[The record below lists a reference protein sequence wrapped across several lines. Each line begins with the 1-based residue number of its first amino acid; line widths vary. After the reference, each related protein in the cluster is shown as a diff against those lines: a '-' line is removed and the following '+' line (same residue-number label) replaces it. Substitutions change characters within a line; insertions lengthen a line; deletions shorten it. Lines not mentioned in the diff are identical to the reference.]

1 MMAYFLGVSG
11 RVDLLIV
18 SQIIP
23 NIIGSMISGGAGEI
37 LVTKTNADESS
48 KRPFVTCFT
57 LMSTALMAIILFLY
71 YLFLP
76 LVTDKLDIQLS
87 DQNLFS
93 KITFVIIIS
102 KIFGSVVSCLQ
113 HLLYAKNLYK
123 KFIIVSLIAEFLGV
137 VVILLFVKDNNIM
150 AFAYGILVSTGT
162 TALLFIY
169 IHQLPILS
177 LLDLENWRSNWFELK
192 EIYKKILT
200 LSLQTLMNHLSL
212 FWERTLSF
220 KYLQP
225 GYLSAL
231 YYSKS
236 LTELPKMAFL
246 SSVLTTSYIEQNK
259 RKEVS
264 QEKYLAYSNKV
275 DGLLNE
281 TAFFFQCISLL
292 LSPFIMV
299 VLYYRGAFNS
309 SDVELTLL
317 IYQVLTIGFLPGLM
331 FNFLTRTMF
340 IESEIRHLFWV
351 ITCKSVFEII
361 LMTLFIHSFFMTIPI
376 VLTLSKF
383 LCVFYLYFYLNKKKS
398 GIFNLKKV
406 IQLYS
411 FTIVV
416 SLLIYFLNQLVIKKV
431 TTIPIFELTIYYIPV
446 FLIALILSFYFVKN
460 LKKKIVSV

>member
-1 MMAYFLGVSG
+1 MAYFLGVSG

-37 LVTKTNADESS
+37 LVTKTDADESS

-57 LMSTALMAIILFLY
+57 LMSTALMAIFLFLY
-71 YLFLP
+71 YLILP

-87 DQNLFS
+87 DQNLFA

-177 LLDLENWRSNWFELK
+177 LLNVENWRSNWFELK
-192 EIYKKILT
+192 EIFKKILT

-292 LSPFIMV
+292 LSPFILV

-383 LCVFYLYFYLNKKKS
+383 LCVFYLYYYLNKKKS
-398 GIFNLKKV
+398 GIFNLKKA

-431 TTIPIFELTIYYIPV
+431 TTIPILELTIYYIPI

>member
-37 LVTKTNADESS
+37 LVTKTDADESS

-57 LMSTALMAIILFLY
+57 LMSTALMAIFLFLY
-71 YLFLP
+71 YLILP

-87 DQNLFS
+87 DQNLFA

-177 LLDLENWRSNWFELK
+177 LLNVENWRSNWFELK
-192 EIYKKILT
+192 EIFKKILT

-292 LSPFIMV
+292 LSPFILV

-383 LCVFYLYFYLNKKKS
+383 LCVFYLYYYLNKKKS
-398 GIFNLKKV
+398 GIFNLKKA

-431 TTIPIFELTIYYIPV
+431 TTIPILELTIYYIPI

>member
-37 LVTKTNADESS
+37 LVTKTDADESS

-57 LMSTALMAIILFLY
+57 LMSTALMAIFLFLY
-71 YLFLP
+71 YLILP

-87 DQNLFS
+87 DQNLFA

-177 LLDLENWRSNWFELK
+177 LLNVENWRSNWFELK
-192 EIYKKILT
+192 EIFKKILT

-292 LSPFIMV
+292 LSPFILV

-309 SDVELTLL
+309 SDVEHTLL

-383 LCVFYLYFYLNKKKS
+383 LCVFYLYYYLNKKKS
-398 GIFNLKKV
+398 GIFNLKKA

-431 TTIPIFELTIYYIPV
+431 TTIPILELTIYYIPI

>member
-1 MMAYFLGVSG
+1 MAYFLGVSG

-23 NIIGSMISGGAGEI
+23 NILGSMISGGAGEI
-37 LVTKTNADESS
+37 LVTKTDADHIS
-48 KRPFVTCFT
+48 KRPFVTYFT
-57 LMSTALMAIILFLY
+57 FISTALMAAVLFLY

-76 LVTDKLDIQLS
+76 LVADKLDVQFS

-93 KITFVIIIS
+93 EITFVIIIS
-102 KIFGSVVSCLQ
+102 KIFGSIVSCLQ

-123 KFIIVSLIAEFLGV
+123 KFILVSLIAELLGV
-137 VVILLFVKDNNIM
+137 IVILMFVQENNIM
-150 AFAYGILVSTGT
+150 AFAYGILVSTGA
-162 TALLFIY
+162 TAILFIS
-169 IHQLPILS
+169 IHQLPLS
-177 LLDLENWRSNWFELK
+177 TLFNFESWRSNWSELQ
-192 EIYKKILT
+192 EIYKKILA
-200 LSLQTLMNHLSL
+200 LSLQTLMNHLSSL
-212 FWERTLSF
+212 WERILSF

-231 YYSKS
+231 NYSKS

-264 QEKYLAYSNKV
+264 QEKYLAYSNKI

-281 TAFFFQCISLL
+281 TAFFFQVISLL
-292 LSPFIMV
+292 LSPFILV
-299 VLYYRGAFNS
+299 VLYQRGAFDS

-351 ITCKSVFEII
+351 ITCKSIFEII
-361 LMTLFIHSFFMTIPI
+361 FMTLFIHSFFTTIPV
-376 VLTLSKF
+376 VLTISKF

-398 GIFNLKKV
+398 GIFNARRAFK
-406 IQLYS
+406 LYS
-411 FTIVV
+411 SAIFL
-416 SLLIYFLNQLVIKKV
+416 SLIIFFLNQEVVKKV
-431 TTIPIFELTIYYIPV
+431 TSMPIYELAIYYTPIFLMT
-446 FLIALILSFYFVKN
+446 LIFSFYFLKN
-460 LKKKIVSV
+460 LKKKVISA